1 MRDSVSMA
9 QRWIWLLALLLGVA
23 GGGLLAGGWRSS
35 RESHLPREPAE
46 ISRESRPETPPAAN
60 EVTRLLHSLERES
73 AKRRALE
80 LELQVLRDRLANVEN
95 SLFAERAD
103 RSEGQARRRV
113 GTLRHFDQ
121 AKLLEQGLREAL
133 VADIQQRYEQNRLE
147 ILELRDRATREA
159 WVNSPRF
166 EDEVI
171 ELEQGLRNQLGPD
184 DYDVLLYATGEP
196 NRVVLQRVLAGSSA
210 AEAGLEADDVVVR
223 YASREIFRPR
233 DLLDA
238 TSAGQAG
245 EMVEIAV
252 IRAEQRQ
259 RLRIR
264 RGPLGVT
271 VRRVSRAPES
281 W

>member
-1 MRDSVSMA
+1 MA
-9 QRWIWLLALLLGVA
+9 QRWIWLLTLLLGVA
-23 GGGLLAGGWRSS
+23 GGILLAGGWHSS
-35 RESHLPREPAE
+35 RESHVPRDPVENA
-46 ISRESRPETPPAAN
+46 RESRPETLRAET
-60 EVTRLLHSLERES
+60 EVTRLLRSLERES
-73 AKRRALE
+73 AERRALE

-95 SLFAERAD
+95 SLSVERTT
-103 RSEGQARRRV
+103 RSEGQASRRV

-121 AKLLEQGLREAL
+121 TKLLEQGFGEAL

-159 WVNSPRF
+159 WVDSPRF

-171 ELEQGLRNQLGPD
+171 GLERGLRNQLGPD

-196 NRVVLQRVLAGSSA
+196 NRVVLQRVIEGSSA
-210 AEAGLEADDVVVR
+210 ADAGLEADDVVVR
-223 YASREIFRPR
+223 YAGREIFRPG
-233 DLLDA
+233 DLLAA

-252 IRAEQRQ
+252 TRAEQRQ
-259 RLRIR
+259 HFRIR

-271 VRRVSRAPES
+271 VRRVSRVPES